1 MSGGEFTISEEA
13 NVDSAEERQR
23 QALEFWSSR
32 GSSAASY
39 EDEHYNVPHPEGDAR
54 FAGMSTGRAT
64 VTAAGHDNIPTR
76 AYGAWVCADCQRPP
90 HGESRWRCNPC
101 VPQRRRWPAAAGAGA
116 GGGGAAGAAAAGA
129 AERWRG
135 GARRKSKRKHKRR
148 KRNTRRRRRRSRR
161 SRARGGRT
169 RRRRRK

>member
-23 QALEFWSSR
+23 QAQEFWSSR
-32 GSSAASY
+32 GLSAASY
-39 EDEHYNVPHPEGDAR
+39 EDEHYSVPHPEGDAR

-101 VPQRRRWPAAAGAGA
+101 VPQRRR
-116 GGGGAAGAAAAGA
+116 
-129 AERWRG
+129 G
-135 GARRKSKRKHKRR
+135 GARRKSKRKHKKR